1 MKAPTIDDELKS
13 CKIIFKAATIDDV
26 LKSCKIMLKAPTS
39 DDELK
44 SCKIILKAATID
56 DESKSCKIML
66 KGGGE
71 ARSVKWSH
79 EQTSIDL
86 LDIIIDP
93 AGLWRSAQG
102 RKWTA
107 LS

>member
-1 MKAPTIDDELKS
+1 MELFRKNPGTMNELGMMQLTLYLSGMKAPTI
-13 CKIIFKAATIDDV
+13 
-26 LKSCKIMLKAPTS
+26 

-93 AGLWRSAQG
+93 AGLWRSARG

>member
-1 MKAPTIDDELKS
+1 MEISTKKNEKIISEYIPHLMHELKTAERLVITL
-13 CKIIFKAATIDDV
+13 KNTI
-26 LKSCKIMLKAPTS
+26 

-93 AGLWRSAQG
+93 AGLCRSAQG